1 MPWEKVLP
9 EDVVITTTHKQLAR
23 ILQNHK
29 GRDNPI
35 TAGEL
40 AMQLGIYSSSDTSQ
54 PKLRRIIRELILY
67 MKIPIGAYSK
77 GYYIMTSIV
86 ELRHYQ
92 NSIRSRNREN
102 LRRLHR
108 IEEAYRSSKRSR
120 PIKRR

>member
-9 EDVVITTTHKQLAR
+9 EDVVITTKHKQLAR
-23 ILQNHK
+23 ILQNHR

-35 TAGEL
+35 TAGLL
-40 AMQLGIYSSSDTSQ
+40 AMQLSIYSSNDTSQ
-54 PKLRRIIRELILY
+54 PKLRVIIRELILY
-67 MKIPIGAYSK
+67 MKIPIGSYSK
-77 GYYIMTSIV
+77 GYYIMTSMV